1 MNWAWAN
8 SLDQLWRSAT
18 FPMWLTLA
26 AAGFFALILLVT
38 LLRAE
43 KSVANGALTVIT
55 LLAIGVAGAATIRG
69 FGTGGGEEGAP
80 AETAA
85 FSPTSAPLPA
95 LSCID
100 DLAGEAV
107 LTACE
112 KVLFGSAEI
121 GRRGRLLCRLADHA
135 AERLGRRRNRQQEHD
150 ARLAG
155 AASRRRARSLW
166 IGGACA
172 AHPRPLHTV
181 ECAAFRSM
189 TDHSQ
194 IVANMDE
201 RVYDGLVSRYAPLW
215 NTPVAP
221 APATVAA
228 LPPSMP
234 TGRPTNADFPS
245 AASTPPVSI
254 MTPEPGPA
262 RRPRAAAPACDLA
275 TAVATSAGSRAVG
288 CQEAA
293 ETSGGAGSACA
304 GNTSSTSSADSGSRA
319 CGLKRLILCASR

>member
-26 AAGFFALILLVT
+26 AAGFFALVLLVT

-43 KSVANGALTVIT
+43 RSVANGALTVIT
-55 LLAIGVAGAATIRG
+55 LLAIGVAGAAAVRG
-69 FGTGGGEEGAP
+69 LGTGGGEEGAP
-80 AETAA
+80 PQTAA
-85 FSPTSAPLPA
+85 FSPMNATLPA

-112 KVLFGSAEI
+112 KVLFGSPES
-121 GRRGRLLCRLADHA
+121 A
-135 AERLGRRRNRQQEHD
+135 A
-150 ARLAG
+150 AAVSY
-155 AASRRRARSLW
+155 AASRITRLTASGDVATANRNMTPDLQALRHAVERDRYGLV
-166 IGGACA
+166 
-172 AHPRPLHTV
+172 AHVLLTRDHCTPV
-181 ECAAFRSM
+181 ECAAFRSL
-189 TDHSQ
+189 TDHDR

-201 RVYDGLVSRYAPLW
+201 RVYDGLISRYAPSW
-215 NTPVAP
+215 NMLVAP

-245 AASTPPVSI
+245 AASTPAVSI
-254 MTPEPGPA
+254 MTPEPAPRPA
-262 RRPRAAAPACDLA
+262 PAATSPPPPRPTVPTLSAAKKPPRHPAAPVQLA
-275 TAVATSAGSRAVG
+275 PAPP
-288 CQEAA
+288 AA
-293 ETSGGAGSACA
+293 LTPALAPA
-304 GNTSSTSSADSGSRA
+304 
-319 CGLKRLILCASR
+319 ASNN

>member
-26 AAGFFALILLVT
+26 AASFFALILLVT

-43 KSVANGALTVIT
+43 RSVANGALTVIT

-69 FGTGGGEEGAP
+69 LGTDGGEEDAP
-80 AETAA
+80 PETAA
-85 FSPTSAPLPA
+85 FSPVNAALPA

-112 KVLFGSAEI
+112 KVLFGSPES
-121 GRRGRLLCRLADHA
+121 A
-135 AERLGRRRNRQQEHD
+135 A
-150 ARLAG
+150 AAVSYT
-155 AASRRRARSLW
+155 ASRITRLTALGDVATANRNLTPDLQALRHAVERDRYGLV
-166 IGGACA
+166 
-172 AHPRPLHTV
+172 AHVLLTRDHCTPV
-181 ECAAFRSM
+181 ECAAFRSL
-189 TDHSQ
+189 TDHDQ
-194 IVANMDE
+194 IAANMDE
-201 RVYDGLVSRYAPLW
+201 RVYDGLISRYASSW
-215 NTPVAP
+215 NMPVAS

-245 AASTPPVSI
+245 AASTPAVSI

-262 RRPRAAAPACDLA
+262 PRPVPAATSPPPSRPTVPGLSAAKKPPRHPAAPVQLA
-275 TAVATSAGSRAVG
+275 PAPP
-288 CQEAA
+288 AA
-293 ETSGGAGSACA
+293 LTPALAPA
-304 GNTSSTSSADSGSRA
+304 
-319 CGLKRLILCASR
+319 ASNN

>member
-43 KSVANGALTVIT
+43 RSVANGALTVIT

-69 FGTGGGEEGAP
+69 LGTGGGEEGAP
-80 AETAA
+80 PETAA

-112 KVLFGSAEI
+112 KVLFGSPE
-121 GRRGRLLCRLADHA
+121 LAA
-135 AERLGRRRNRQQEHD
+135 SAVSY
-150 ARLAG
+150 
-155 AASRRRARSLW
+155 AASRITRLSASGDVATANRNMTPDLQALRHAVERDRYGLV
-166 IGGACA
+166 
-172 AHPRPLHTV
+172 AHVLLTRDHCTPV

-215 NTPVAP
+215 NMPVAP

-262 RRPRAAAPACDLA
+262 PAPRPAPVATSPPPSPHPPVPALSAAKKPPRHPAAPVQLAPATPAAPAALIPA
-275 TAVATSAGSRAVG
+275 PAP
-288 CQEAA
+288 AA
-293 ETSGGAGSACA
+293 S
-304 GNTSSTSSADSGSRA
+304 ND
-319 CGLKRLILCASR
+319 